1 MTPNIAS
8 PVFNT
13 LVLAFFVVVLLGIA
27 IAAYAA
33 NELKKAQKRA
43 EATAPAPAAV
53 AVTTDTAVE
62 D

>member
-13 LVLAFFVVVLLGIA
+13 LVLAFFVVILLGIA
-27 IAAYAA
+27 LAAFAA
-33 NELKKAQKRA
+33 TQLKKAQKRA
-43 EATAPAPAAV
+43 EACAPTPAAVTAPA
-53 AVTTDTAVE
+53 DTRVE